1 MKILTLSEKRKKIAE
16 EKKRKNAKSPPQELL
31 IKLLELYQNR
41 SYEDAEKA
49 IIQTIQQFPYHQFA
63 WKLLAAV
70 HKDTGKLTEALN
82 ANKQAAELGPND
94 VEAHS
99 NLGIILYELGNL
111 EESITPFKMAIAI
124 QSNYVHAHFMMG
136 KALAELGRLEE
147 AEACFKKTIAL
158 QPEFSDAHCI
168 LGMTLHDLERL
179 DEAEQSYKQAIA
191 LKPDYV
197 VAHCGLGITLKDL
210 GRLDEAETIC
220 RQALILDPNIANV
233 YYNLGIIL
241 YGKGDIDSAIKS
253 IERANLI
260 DSESGSY
267 SFLLRVLQARKP
279 KKTSGVSTSNK
290 KNTDCKL
297 ELPRKVF
304 MLERAVEEELLACLY
319 ELKSSNLEKE
329 KDPSFGNTRGSLYEL
344 FQDNQ
349 HHPIIKYLAE
359 DFERILIK
367 TFNSKIFVDES
378 FFSIFG
384 AGGGTRIH
392 NHISSRDKDPILS
405 LSNQKYSL
413 VYYLS
418 VGDQD
423 CSEPGILKLYE
434 PNKDILP
441 TKGLITIFPSDRN
454 HSSVYGGNKDRVII
468 GVNFYCL

>member
-1 MKILTLSEKRKKIAE
+1 MKNLTLSEKRRQVAEAKKI
-16 EKKRKNAKSPPQELL
+16 KKAKSPPQELL

-70 HKDTGKLTEALN
+70 LKDTGKLTEALN
-82 ANKQAAELGPND
+82 ANKKAAELGPND

-111 EESITPFKMAIAI
+111 EESIGPFKRAITI

-136 KALAELGRLEE
+136 KALSELGRLEE
-147 AEACFKKTIAL
+147 GEVSLKKTIAL
-158 QPEFSDAHCI
+158 QPDFFDAHCI
-168 LGMTLHDLERL
+168 LGMTLHDLGKL
-179 DEAEQSYKQAIA
+179 DEAEQGYRQAIS

-197 VAHCGLGITLKDL
+197 LAHCGLSTTLKDL
-210 GRLDEAETIC
+210 GRLDEAEVIC
-220 RQALILDPNIANV
+220 RQALILEPDIANV
-233 YYNLGIIL
+233 YYTLGIIL
-241 YGKGDIDSAIKS
+241 YGKGDIDSAITS
-253 IERANLI
+253 IERAKHI
-260 DSESGSY
+260 DPESGSY
-267 SFLLRVLQARKP
+267 SFLLSVLQARKLQ
-279 KKTSGVSTSNK
+279 KTSEVSAANK
-290 KNTDCKL
+290 KNIDYNL

-304 MLERAVEEELLACLY
+304 MLERAVEEELLTCLY
-319 ELKSSNLEKE
+319 ELKSSILEKE

-344 FQDNQ
+344 FRDNQ

-384 AGGGTRIH
+384 AGGGTRVH
-392 NHISSRDKDPILS
+392 NHISSRDKDPILN
-405 LSNQKYSL
+405 LAKQKYSL

-418 VGDQD
+418 VGDQG

-441 TKGLITIFPSDRN
+441 TKGGHTALN
-454 HSSVYGGNKDRVII
+454 
-468 GVNFYCL
+468 